1 MFAAALAL
9 AAAASWG
16 VGDFFGGVKSRSL
29 NPVAVLLVA
38 QPIGLTPLG
47 IWVAVRGEG
56 PPGSAV
62 LWACLA
68 SVLGTTG
75 LIAFYRGMAAGALTI
90 VAPIAGAGA
99 AIPVI
104 WGLTGGDHPSRY
116 QELGFAAALVGVVLA
131 SFERRSK
138 ARGGTSTPAMRR
150 LRPSTGLLRGQA
162 AVAAGVGWAAI
173 AMLAFGSYYIPM
185 HAASQGD
192 FLWAAFVFRLTSTT
206 LIAVAWLVLRPPRAR
221 RADLPVLASIGILD
235 TGGNVFFAAASAK
248 GLVSVVSIL
257 ASLYPV
263 VTVLLARAVLHE
275 RVHRSQELGIALA
288 LAGIVLISAG

>member
-1 MFAAALAL
+1 VFAAALAL

-16 VGDFFGGVKSRSL
+16 VGDFFGGLKSRSL
-29 NPVAVLLVA
+29 NPVAILIVA
-38 QPIGLTPLG
+38 QPIGLTLLA
-47 IWVAVRGEG
+47 IWVAVRGQG
-56 PPGSAV
+56 PPGSEV

-68 SVLGTTG
+68 AVLGTTG
-75 LIAFYRGMAAGALTI
+75 LIAFYKGMAAGALSI

-104 WGLTGGDHPSRY
+104 WGLAHGDHPSGY
-116 QELGFAAALVGVVLA
+116 QELGFAAALIGVVLA
-131 SFERRSK
+131 SFERRPEA
-138 ARGGTSTPAMRR
+138 AR
-150 LRPSTGLLRGQA
+150 L
-162 AVAAGVGWAAI
+162 AAGVGWAVI
-173 AMLAFGSYYIPM
+173 AMLAFGAYYIPM
-185 HAASQGD
+185 HEASHGD

-206 LIAVAWLVLRPPRAR
+206 LIAAAWLVVRPSSAR

-275 RVHRSQELGIALA
+275 RVHRSQELGIVLA

>member
-1 MFAAALAL
+1 MFTAALAL

-16 VGDFFGGVKSRSL
+16 VGDFFGGLKSRSL
-29 NPVAVLLVA
+29 NPVAILIVA
-38 QPIGLTPLG
+38 QPIGLTLLG
-47 IWVAVRGEG
+47 VWVAVRGQG

-75 LIAFYRGMAAGALTI
+75 LIAFYLGMAAGALSI

-104 WGLTGGDHPSRY
+104 WGLAGGDHPSGY
-116 QELGFAAALVGVVLA
+116 QELGFAAALIGVVLA
-131 SFERRSK
+131 SFERRPEA
-138 ARGGTSTPAMRR
+138 AR
-150 LRPSTGLLRGQA
+150 L
-162 AVAAGVGWAAI
+162 AAGVGWAAI
-173 AMLAFGSYYIPM
+173 AMLAFGGYYIPM

-206 LIAVAWLVLRPPRAR
+206 LIAAAWLVLRPPRAR

-263 VTVLLARAVLHE
+263 VTVLLARAVLKE

>member
-1 MFAAALAL
+1 MLTAALAL

-16 VGDFFGGVKSRSL
+16 VGDFLGGLKSRSL
-29 NPVAVLLVA
+29 SPIAILIVA
-38 QPIGLTPLG
+38 QPIGLALLA
-47 IWVAVRGEG
+47 IWVAARGEG
-56 PPGSAV
+56 PPGSSV

-75 LIAFYRGMAAGALTI
+75 LVAFYRGMAAGALSI

-104 WGLTGGDHPSRY
+104 WGLARGDHPSGL
-116 QELGFAAALVGVVLA
+116 QELGFVAAFAGVILA
-131 SFERRSK
+131 SFERR
-138 ARGGTSTPAMRR
+138 P
-150 LRPSTGLLRGQA
+150 QA
-162 AVAAGVGWAAI
+162 TRVAAGAGWAVI
-173 AMLAFGSYYIPM
+173 AMLAFGAYYIPM
-185 HAASQGD
+185 HAASHGD

-206 LIAVAWLVLRPPRAR
+206 LIACAWLVLRPRRAR
-221 RADLPVLASIGILD
+221 RADLPVLASIGVLD
-235 TGGNVFFAAASAK
+235 TGGNVFFAAASSR
-248 GLVSVVSIL
+248 GLVSVVSVL

-288 LAGIVLISAG
+288 LGGIVLISAG

>member
-16 VGDFFGGVKSRSL
+16 VGDFFGGLKSRSL
-29 NPVAVLLVA
+29 NPVAILIVA
-38 QPIGLTPLG
+38 QPIGLTLLA
-47 IWVAVRGEG
+47 IWVAVRGQG
-56 PPGSAV
+56 PPGSSV

-68 SVLGTTG
+68 AVLGTTG
-75 LIAFYRGMAAGALTI
+75 LIAFYKGMAAGALSI

-104 WGLTGGDHPSRY
+104 WGLAHGDHPSGY
-116 QELGFAAALVGVVLA
+116 QELGFAAALIGVVLA
-131 SFERRSK
+131 SFERRPEA
-138 ARGGTSTPAMRR
+138 AR
-150 LRPSTGLLRGQA
+150 L
-162 AVAAGVGWAAI
+162 AAGVGWAVI
-173 AMLAFGSYYIPM
+173 AMLAFGAYYIPM
-185 HAASQGD
+185 HEASHGD

-206 LIAVAWLVLRPPRAR
+206 LIAAAWLVLRPPSAR

-275 RVHRSQELGIALA
+275 RVHRSQELGIVLA

>member
-16 VGDFFGGVKSRSL
+16 VGDFFGGLKSRSL
-29 NPVAVLLVA
+29 NPIAVLIVA
-38 QPIGLTPLG
+38 QPIGLTLLA
-47 IWVAVRGEG
+47 IWVAVRGQG
-56 PPGSAV
+56 PPGSSV

-68 SVLGTTG
+68 AVLGTTG
-75 LIAFYRGMAAGALTI
+75 LIAFYKGMAAGALSI

-104 WGLTGGDHPSRY
+104 WGLAHGDHPSGY
-116 QELGFAAALVGVVLA
+116 QELGFAAALIGVVLA
-131 SFERRSK
+131 SFERRPEA
-138 ARGGTSTPAMRR
+138 AR
-150 LRPSTGLLRGQA
+150 L
-162 AVAAGVGWAAI
+162 AAGVGWAAI
-173 AMLAFGSYYIPM
+173 AMLAFGAYYIPM
-185 HAASQGD
+185 HEASHGD

-206 LIAVAWLVLRPPRAR
+206 LIAAAWLVLRPPSAR

-263 VTVLLARAVLHE
+263 VTVLLARAVLNE
-275 RVHRSQELGIALA
+275 RVHRSQELGIVLA

>member
-1 MFAAALAL
+1 VFAAALAL

-16 VGDFFGGVKSRSL
+16 VGDFFGGLKSRSL
-29 NPVAVLLVA
+29 NPVAVLIVA
-38 QPIGLTPLG
+38 QPIGLTLLA
-47 IWVAVRGEG
+47 IWVAVRGQG
-56 PPGSAV
+56 PPGSSV

-68 SVLGTTG
+68 AVLGTTG
-75 LIAFYRGMAAGALTI
+75 LIAFYKGMAAGALSI

-104 WGLTGGDHPSRY
+104 WGLAHGDHPSGY
-116 QELGFAAALVGVVLA
+116 QELGFAAALIGVVLA
-131 SFERRSK
+131 SFERRPEA
-138 ARGGTSTPAMRR
+138 AR
-150 LRPSTGLLRGQA
+150 L
-162 AVAAGVGWAAI
+162 AAGVGWAAI
-173 AMLAFGSYYIPM
+173 AMLAFGAYYIPM
-185 HAASQGD
+185 HEASHGD

-206 LIAVAWLVLRPPRAR
+206 LIAAAWLVLRPPSAR

-263 VTVLLARAVLHE
+263 VTVLLARAVLNE
-275 RVHRSQELGIALA
+275 RVHRSQELGIVLA

>member
-16 VGDFFGGVKSRSL
+16 VGDFFGGLKSRSL
-29 NPVAVLLVA
+29 NPVAILIVA
-38 QPIGLTPLG
+38 QPIGLTLLA
-47 IWVAVRGEG
+47 IWVAVRGQG
-56 PPGSAV
+56 PPGSSV

-68 SVLGTTG
+68 AVLGTTG
-75 LIAFYRGMAAGALTI
+75 LIAFYKGMAAGALSI

-104 WGLTGGDHPSRY
+104 WGLAHGDHPSGY
-116 QELGFAAALVGVVLA
+116 QELGFAAALTGVVLA
-131 SFERRSK
+131 SFERRPEA
-138 ARGGTSTPAMRR
+138 AR
-150 LRPSTGLLRGQA
+150 L
-162 AVAAGVGWAAI
+162 AAGVGWAVI
-173 AMLAFGSYYIPM
+173 AMLAFGAYYIPM
-185 HAASQGD
+185 HEASHGD

-206 LIAVAWLVLRPPRAR
+206 LIAAAWLVVRPSSAR

>member
-1 MFAAALAL
+1 VFAAALAL

-16 VGDFFGGVKSRSL
+16 VGDFFGGLKSRSL
-29 NPVAVLLVA
+29 NPVAVLIVA
-38 QPIGLTPLG
+38 QPIGLTLLA
-47 IWVAVRGEG
+47 IWVAVRGQG
-56 PPGSAV
+56 PPGSSV

-68 SVLGTTG
+68 AVLGTTG
-75 LIAFYRGMAAGALTI
+75 LIAFYKGMAAGALSI

-104 WGLTGGDHPSRY
+104 WGLAHGDHPSGY
-116 QELGFAAALVGVVLA
+116 QELGFATALIGIVLA
-131 SFERRSK
+131 SFERRPEA
-138 ARGGTSTPAMRR
+138 AR
-150 LRPSTGLLRGQA
+150 L
-162 AVAAGVGWAAI
+162 AAGVGWAAI
-173 AMLAFGSYYIPM
+173 AMLAFGAYYIPM
-185 HAASQGD
+185 HEASHGD

-206 LIAVAWLVLRPPRAR
+206 LIAAAWLVLRPPSAH

-263 VTVLLARAVLHE
+263 VTVLLARAVLNE
-275 RVHRSQELGIALA
+275 RVHRSQELGIVLA

>member
-1 MFAAALAL
+1 VFVAALAL
-9 AAAASWG
+9 AAAVSWG
-16 VGDFFGGVKSRSL
+16 IGDFLGGLKSRAL
-29 NPVAVLLVA
+29 RPVAVLIVA
-38 QPIGLTPLG
+38 QPIGGALLG
-47 IWVAVRGEG
+47 LWVALRGQG
-56 PPGSAV
+56 PPGTAV

-68 SVLGTTG
+68 SVFGTTG
-75 LIAFYRGMAAGALTI
+75 LIAFYRGMAAGALSI

-104 WGLTGGDHPSRY
+104 WGLARGDHPSSY
-116 QELGFAAALVGVVLA
+116 QELGFAAALIGIVLA
-131 SFERRSK
+131 SFERRPDA
-138 ARGGTSTPAMRR
+138 ARI
-150 LRPSTGLLRGQA
+150 
-162 AVAAGVGWAAI
+162 AAGVGWAAI
-173 AMLAFGSYYIPM
+173 AMLAFGGYYIPM

-206 LIAVAWLVLRPPRAR
+206 LIAAAWLVLRPPGAR
-221 RADLPVLASIGILD
+221 RADLPVLASIGVLD
-235 TGGNVFFAAASAK
+235 TGGNVFFSAASAR

-263 VTVLLARAVLHE
+263 VTVLLARAVLAE

>member
-16 VGDFFGGVKSRSL
+16 VGDFFGGLKSRSL
-29 NPVAVLLVA
+29 NPVAILIVA
-38 QPIGLTPLG
+38 QPIGLTLLA
-47 IWVAVRGEG
+47 IWVAVRGQG
-56 PPGSAV
+56 PPGSEV

-68 SVLGTTG
+68 AVLGTTG
-75 LIAFYRGMAAGALTI
+75 LIAFYKGMAAGALSI

-104 WGLTGGDHPSRY
+104 WGLAHGDHPSGY
-116 QELGFAAALVGVVLA
+116 QELGFAAALTGVVLA
-131 SFERRSK
+131 SFERRPEA
-138 ARGGTSTPAMRR
+138 AR
-150 LRPSTGLLRGQA
+150 L
-162 AVAAGVGWAAI
+162 AAGVGWAVI
-173 AMLAFGSYYIPM
+173 AMVAFGAYYIPM
-185 HAASQGD
+185 HEASHGD

-206 LIAVAWLVLRPPRAR
+206 LIAAAWLVLRPPSAR

-275 RVHRSQELGIALA
+275 RVHRSQELGIVLA

>member
-16 VGDFFGGVKSRSL
+16 VGDFFGGLKSRSL
-29 NPVAVLLVA
+29 NPVAILIVA
-38 QPIGLTPLG
+38 QPIGLTLLA
-47 IWVAVRGEG
+47 IWVAVRGQG
-56 PPGSAV
+56 PPGSSV

-68 SVLGTTG
+68 AVLGTTG
-75 LIAFYRGMAAGALTI
+75 LIAFYKGMAAGALSI

-104 WGLTGGDHPSRY
+104 WGLAHGDHPSGY
-116 QELGFAAALVGVVLA
+116 QELGFAAALTGVVLA
-131 SFERRSK
+131 SFERRPEA
-138 ARGGTSTPAMRR
+138 AR
-150 LRPSTGLLRGQA
+150 L
-162 AVAAGVGWAAI
+162 AAGVGWAVI
-173 AMLAFGSYYIPM
+173 AMLAFGAYYIPM
-185 HAASQGD
+185 HEASHGD

-206 LIAVAWLVLRPPRAR
+206 LIAAAWLVLRPPSAR

>member
-1 MFAAALAL
+1 VFAAALAL

-16 VGDFFGGVKSRSL
+16 VGDFFGGLKSRSL
-29 NPVAVLLVA
+29 NPVAILIVA
-38 QPIGLTPLG
+38 QPIGLTLLG
-47 IWVAVRGEG
+47 VWVAVRGQG

-68 SVLGTTG
+68 AVLGTTG
-75 LIAFYRGMAAGALTI
+75 LIAFYRGMAAGALSI

-99 AIPVI
+99 TIPVI
-104 WGLTGGDHPSRY
+104 WGLAGGDRPSGY

-131 SFERRSK
+131 SFERRPEA
-138 ARGGTSTPAMRR
+138 AR
-150 LRPSTGLLRGQA
+150 L
-162 AVAAGVGWAAI
+162 AAGVGWAAI
-173 AMLAFGSYYIPM
+173 AMLAFGAYYIPM
-185 HAASQGD
+185 HAASHGD

-206 LIAVAWLVLRPPRAR
+206 LIAAAWLVLRPPRAR
-221 RADLPVLASIGILD
+221 RADLPVLASIGVLD

-248 GLVSVVSIL
+248 GLVSVVAIL

>member
-1 MFAAALAL
+1 MFTAALAL

-16 VGDFFGGVKSRSL
+16 VGDFLGGLKSRSL
-29 NPVAVLLVA
+29 NPVAILIVA
-38 QPIGLTPLG
+38 QPIGLTLLG
-47 IWVAVRGEG
+47 VWVAVRGQG

-75 LIAFYRGMAAGALTI
+75 LIAFYLGMAAGALSI

-104 WGLTGGDHPSRY
+104 WGLAGGDHPSGY
-116 QELGFAAALVGVVLA
+116 QELGFAAALIGVVLA
-131 SFERRSK
+131 SFERK
-138 ARGGTSTPAMRR
+138 PEAAR
-150 LRPSTGLLRGQA
+150 L
-162 AVAAGVGWAAI
+162 AAGAGWAAI
-173 AMLAFGSYYIPM
+173 AMLAFGAYYIPM
-185 HAASQGD
+185 HAASHGD
-192 FLWAAFVFRLTSTT
+192 FLWAAFIFRLTSTT
-206 LIAVAWLVLRPPRAR
+206 LIAAAWLVLRPPRAR

-263 VTVLLARAVLHE
+263 VTVLLARAVLKE

>member
-1 MFAAALAL
+1 MFVAALAL
-9 AAAASWG
+9 AAAVSWG
-16 VGDFFGGVKSRSL
+16 IGDFLGGLKSRAL
-29 NPVAVLLVA
+29 RPVAVLIVA
-38 QPIGLTPLG
+38 QPIGGALLG
-47 IWVAVRGEG
+47 LWVALRGQG
-56 PPGSAV
+56 PPGTAV

-68 SVLGTTG
+68 SVFGTTG
-75 LIAFYRGMAAGALTI
+75 LIAFYRGMAAGALSI

-104 WGLTGGDHPSRY
+104 WGLARGDHPSSY
-116 QELGFAAALVGVVLA
+116 QELGFAAALIGIVLA
-131 SFERRSK
+131 SFERRPDA
-138 ARGGTSTPAMRR
+138 ARI
-150 LRPSTGLLRGQA
+150 
-162 AVAAGVGWAAI
+162 AAGVGWAAI
-173 AMLAFGSYYIPM
+173 AMLAFGGYYIPM

-206 LIAVAWLVLRPPRAR
+206 LIAAAWLVLRPPGAH
-221 RADLPVLASIGILD
+221 RADLPVLASIGVLD
-235 TGGNVFFAAASAK
+235 TGGNVFFSAASAR

-263 VTVLLARAVLHE
+263 VTVLLARAVLAE

>member
-1 MFAAALAL
+1 MFVAALAL
-9 AAAASWG
+9 AAAVSWG
-16 VGDFFGGVKSRSL
+16 IGDFLGGLKSRAL
-29 NPVAVLLVA
+29 RPVAVLIVA
-38 QPIGLTPLG
+38 QPIGGALLG
-47 IWVAVRGEG
+47 LWVALRGQG
-56 PPGSAV
+56 PPGTAV

-68 SVLGTTG
+68 SVFGTTG
-75 LIAFYRGMAAGALTI
+75 LIAFYRGMAAGALSI

-104 WGLTGGDHPSRY
+104 WGLARGDHPSSY
-116 QELGFAAALVGVVLA
+116 QELGFAAALIGIVLA
-131 SFERRSK
+131 SFERRPDA
-138 ARGGTSTPAMRR
+138 ARI
-150 LRPSTGLLRGQA
+150 
-162 AVAAGVGWAAI
+162 AAGVGWAAI
-173 AMLAFGSYYIPM
+173 AMLAFGGYYIPM

-206 LIAVAWLVLRPPRAR
+206 LIAAAWLVLRPPGAR
-221 RADLPVLASIGILD
+221 RADLPMLASIGVLD
-235 TGGNVFFAAASAK
+235 TGGNVFFSAASAR

-263 VTVLLARAVLHE
+263 VTVLLARAVLAE

>member
-16 VGDFFGGVKSRSL
+16 VGDFFGGLKSRSL
-29 NPVAVLLVA
+29 NPVAILIVA
-38 QPIGLTPLG
+38 QPIGLTLLA
-47 IWVAVRGEG
+47 IWVAVRGQG
-56 PPGSAV
+56 PPGSSV

-68 SVLGTTG
+68 AVLGTTG
-75 LIAFYRGMAAGALTI
+75 LIAFYKGMAAGALTI

-104 WGLTGGDHPSRY
+104 WGLAHGDHPSGY
-116 QELGFAAALVGVVLA
+116 QELGFAAALTGVVLA
-131 SFERRSK
+131 SFERRPEA
-138 ARGGTSTPAMRR
+138 AR
-150 LRPSTGLLRGQA
+150 L
-162 AVAAGVGWAAI
+162 AAGVGWAVI
-173 AMLAFGSYYIPM
+173 AMLAFGAYYIPM
-185 HAASQGD
+185 HEASHGD

-206 LIAVAWLVLRPPRAR
+206 LIAAAWLVLRPPSAR

>member
-1 MFAAALAL
+1 VFAAALAL

-16 VGDFFGGVKSRSL
+16 VGDFFGGLKSRSL
-29 NPVAVLLVA
+29 NPVAVLIVA
-38 QPIGLTPLG
+38 QPIGLTLLG
-47 IWVAVRGEG
+47 VWVAVRGQG

-104 WGLTGGDHPSRY
+104 WGLAGGDHPSGY
-116 QELGFAAALVGVVLA
+116 QELGFAAALIGVVLA
-131 SFERRSK
+131 SFERRPEA
-138 ARGGTSTPAMRR
+138 AR
-150 LRPSTGLLRGQA
+150 L
-162 AVAAGVGWAAI
+162 AAGVGWAAI
-173 AMLAFGSYYIPM
+173 AMLAFGAYYIPM
-185 HAASQGD
+185 HAASHGD

-206 LIAVAWLVLRPPRAR
+206 LIAAAWLVLRPPRAR
-221 RADLPVLASIGILD
+221 RADLPVLASIGVLD

>member
-1 MFAAALAL
+1 MFTAALAL

-16 VGDFFGGVKSRSL
+16 VGDFFGGLKSRSL
-29 NPVAVLLVA
+29 NPVAVLIVA
-38 QPIGLTPLG
+38 QPIGLTLLG
-47 IWVAVRGEG
+47 VWVAVRGQG

-75 LIAFYRGMAAGALTI
+75 LIAFYRGMAAGALSI

-104 WGLTGGDHPSRY
+104 WGLAGGDHPSGY
-116 QELGFAAALVGVVLA
+116 QELGFAAALIGVVLA
-131 SFERRSK
+131 SFERRPEA
-138 ARGGTSTPAMRR
+138 AR
-150 LRPSTGLLRGQA
+150 L
-162 AVAAGVGWAAI
+162 AAGDGWAAI
-173 AMLAFGSYYIPM
+173 AMLAFGAYYIPM
-185 HAASQGD
+185 HAASHGD

-206 LIAVAWLVLRPPRAR
+206 LIAAAWLVLRPPRAR
-221 RADLPVLASIGILD
+221 RADLPVLASIGALD

-263 VTVLLARAVLHE
+263 VTVLLARAVLKE

>member
-1 MFAAALAL
+1 LFTAALAL

-16 VGDFFGGVKSRSL
+16 VGDFFGGLKSRSL
-29 NPVAVLLVA
+29 NPVAILIVA
-38 QPIGLTPLG
+38 QPIGLTLLG
-47 IWVAVRGEG
+47 VWVAVRGQG

-75 LIAFYRGMAAGALTI
+75 LIAFYRGMAAGALSI

-104 WGLTGGDHPSRY
+104 WGLAGGDHPSGY
-116 QELGFAAALVGVVLA
+116 QELGFAAALIGVVLA
-131 SFERRSK
+131 SFERRPDA
-138 ARGGTSTPAMRR
+138 AR
-150 LRPSTGLLRGQA
+150 L
-162 AVAAGVGWAAI
+162 AAGVGWAAI
-173 AMLAFGSYYIPM
+173 AMLAFGAYYIPM
-185 HAASQGD
+185 HAASHGD

-206 LIAVAWLVLRPPRAR
+206 LIAAAWLVLRPARAR
-221 RADLPVLASIGILD
+221 RADLPVLASIGVLD

-263 VTVLLARAVLHE
+263 VTVLLARVVLNE
-275 RVHRSQELGIALA
+275 RVHRSQELGIALV

>member
-1 MFAAALAL
+1 VFAAALAL

-16 VGDFFGGVKSRSL
+16 VGDFFGGLKSRSL
-29 NPVAVLLVA
+29 NPVAILIVA
-38 QPIGLTPLG
+38 QPIGLTLLA
-47 IWVAVRGEG
+47 IWVAVRGQG
-56 PPGSAV
+56 PPGSSV

-68 SVLGTTG
+68 AVLGTTG
-75 LIAFYRGMAAGALTI
+75 LIAFYKGMAAGALSI

-104 WGLTGGDHPSRY
+104 WGLAHGDHPSGY
-116 QELGFAAALVGVVLA
+116 QELGFAAALTGVVLA
-131 SFERRSK
+131 SFERRPEA
-138 ARGGTSTPAMRR
+138 AR
-150 LRPSTGLLRGQA
+150 L
-162 AVAAGVGWAAI
+162 AAGVGWAVI
-173 AMLAFGSYYIPM
+173 AMVAFGAYYIPM
-185 HAASQGD
+185 HEASHGD

-206 LIAVAWLVLRPPRAR
+206 LIAAAWLVVRPSSAR

>member
-1 MFAAALAL
+1 LFAAALAL

-16 VGDFFGGVKSRSL
+16 VGDFFGGLKSRSL
-29 NPVAVLLVA
+29 NPVAVLIVA
-38 QPIGLTPLG
+38 QPIGLTLLA
-47 IWVAVRGEG
+47 IWVAVRGQG
-56 PPGSAV
+56 PPGSSV

-68 SVLGTTG
+68 AVLGTTG
-75 LIAFYRGMAAGALTI
+75 LIAFYKGMAAGALSI

-104 WGLTGGDHPSRY
+104 WGLAHGDHPSGY
-116 QELGFAAALVGVVLA
+116 QEVGFAAALIGVVLA
-131 SFERRSK
+131 SFERRPEA
-138 ARGGTSTPAMRR
+138 AR
-150 LRPSTGLLRGQA
+150 L
-162 AVAAGVGWAAI
+162 AAGVGWAAI
-173 AMLAFGSYYIPM
+173 AMVAFGAYYIPM
-185 HAASQGD
+185 HEASHGD

-206 LIAVAWLVLRPPRAR
+206 LIAAAWLVLRPPSAR
-221 RADLPVLASIGILD
+221 RGDLPVLASIGILD

-263 VTVLLARAVLHE
+263 VTVLLARAVLNE
-275 RVHRSQELGIALA
+275 RVHRSQELGIVLA